1 MVLLRANALAKG
13 VSGCRPLLV
22 ENLLHLLNVNILPKI
37 PMQGS
42 CGSSGDL
49 APLAHLGLMLI
60 GDPLGEAMIID
71 DIDNVAAEPEN
82 LQNEQPE
89 VAVEE
94 KEASEADWGEQFE
107 VDEDEKEASEADCRE

>member
-1 MVLLRANALAKG
+1 
-13 VSGCRPLLV
+13 
-22 ENLLHLLNVNILPKI
+22 
-37 PMQGS
+37 
-42 CGSSGDL
+42 
-49 APLAHLGLMLI
+49 
-60 GDPLGEAMIID
+60 MIID

>member
-22 ENLLHLLNVNILPKI
+22 DNLLQLLNTNILPKI

-60 GDPLGEAMIID
+60 GDPLGEATV
-71 DIDNVAAEPEN
+71 NGQTVGAPTGLKQAGLEP
-82 LQNEQPE
+82 L
-89 VAVEE
+89 VL
-94 KEASEADWGEQFE
+94 EAKDGLAITNG
-107 VDEDEKEASEADCRE
+107 